1 MIVEF
6 DVTSEYDA
14 TNTEETL
21 IDSQKELVADFV
33 RTAQHNNYTGNMQA
47 LQGVNLIGVSSMSLA
62 PSPSPTEPP
71 SASPTVK
78 PSTDPII
85 SIDCTCKYLTLSL
98 DSTSNTSPTAPHKA
112 SCNTLELRTSSAG
125 SLANVMLTVEVISS
139 LPEGIG
145 VGTTVGRGEGDG
157 VGFVVGILVGR
168 LYWRRR

>member
-1 MIVEF
+1 MAVLDASYS
-6 DVTSEYDA
+6 DVAS
-14 TNTEETL
+14 NT
-21 IDSQKELVADFV
+21 
-33 RTAQHNNYTGNMQA
+33 
-47 LQGVNLIGVSSMSLA
+47 
-62 PSPSPTEPP
+62 
-71 SASPTVK
+71 TVL
-78 PSTDPII
+78 STDPII

-125 SLANVMLTVEVISS
+125 SLANVILTVEVISS

-168 LYWRRR
+168 LVGNDVGLYVGLVVGRAVGSEEGFTVGEADGGSVGDGDGAKLIELTPIKFTPCNACMLPV